1 MNSIVLVGRLGQD
14 PEVKSTTG
22 GTQVANFSL
31 ATKDGYGDKQKTN
44 WHNIVV
50 FGKGVGPISTY
61 LKKGSLA
68 SVTGHVEYRSWDD
81 KTTGEKKYRTE
92 IISDRVEFLSS
103 NSDTPSTNRA
113 TSSNS
118 QADGYS
124 DEITDDDIP
133 F

>member
-44 WHNIVV
+44 WHNVVV
-50 FGKGVGPISTY
+50 FGKAAAPVSTY

-81 KTTGEKKYRTE
+81 KTSGEKKYRTE
-92 IISDRVEFLSS
+92 IIADRVEFLSS
-103 NSDTPSTNRA
+103 QEGGGSK
-113 TSSNS
+113 S

-124 DEITDDDIP
+124 QETDDDMG